1 METHVPDEL
10 EAAVVAAQQGDTGAL
25 RTIYESLSPRV
36 SGFLRIRGAEDPEG
50 LTNDV
55 FVKVLPR
62 IGEIVGGYQG
72 LRAFAFTVAHGLLV
86 DEFRRRS
93 RRPIEAEYKS
103 EADLRVHP
111 SAEEQALD
119 RVAGGPAL
127 EVLELLPED
136 QRSVIV
142 LRVLGELTMAETA
155 TAIGR
160 SERAVKKL
168 QTRALSNLRGFLHTD
183 NGRSTGPL
191 PSEQGR

>member
-1 METHVPDEL
+1 MPDEL
-10 EAAVVAAQQGDTGAL
+10 EAAVVAAQHGDSGAL
-25 RTIYESLSPRV
+25 RMIYESLSPRV

-62 IGEIVGGYQG
+62 ISEIVGGYQG
-72 LRAFAFTVAHGLLV
+72 VRALAFTVAHGVLV

-93 RRPIEAEYKS
+93 RRVDESEYS
-103 EADLRVHP
+103 ADTDPRFQP

-119 RVAGGPAL
+119 RVATGAAL
-127 EVLELLPED
+127 DILELLPAD

-155 TAIGR
+155 AAIGR

-168 QTRALSNLRGFLHTD
+168 QTRALTNLRGFLHTD
-183 NGRSTGPL
+183 NGRPSGPQ